1 MGDLKGRLFVTLSG
15 DGRNVPTWSL
25 FMQHFIS
32 VEVAAVEEAKKGREG
47 RGIVNAADN
56 QSIVL
61 INDLIDDFIN
71 RREWIDNGDME
82 ITCRARHVGPA
93 HISRRMLFKL
103 RDCR

>member
-1 MGDLKGRLFVTLSG
+1 MEGMYLLGVCLCSTSFQLKLRWWRRQRREG
-15 DGRNVPTWSL
+15 
-25 FMQHFIS
+25 
-32 VEVAAVEEAKKGREG
+32 KGREG

-82 ITCRARHVGPA
+82 ITCRARHAGPA